1 MRGKAQ
7 RMIGRV
13 MVGAALAAAAI
24 AQATTAEASRPVPRT
39 ITGCVSGGELTS
51 DDGYAIRVMGA
62 GFEDYD
68 LHRFEGR
75 RIRIR
80 GMLSPGDRFAIKG
93 RPQNL
98 GPCRGPR

>member
-1 MRGKAQ
+1 MV
-7 RMIGRV
+7 GRATI
-13 MVGAALAAAAI
+13 GAALSVAAVL

-51 DDGYAIRVMGA
+51 DDGYVIRVMGA

-68 LHRFEGR
+68 LARFEGR
-75 RIRIR
+75 RVRIR
-80 GMLSPGDRFAIKG
+80 GMLSPGDRFAIEG
-93 RPQNL
+93 RPQNI

>member
-1 MRGKAQ
+1 
-7 RMIGRV
+7 MIERA
-13 MVGAALAAAAI
+13 MVGAALAVAAML
-24 AQATTAEASRPVPRT
+24 AQGTTAEASRPVPRT

-68 LHRFEGR
+68 LARFEGR

-80 GMLSPGDRFAIKG
+80 GMLSPGDRFAIEG
-93 RPQNL
+93 RPQNI